1 MAGASVAKIGVGA
14 PNRVTGGIMVFAPG
28 DTLPVG
34 VSGDAS
40 AGTKLGYV
48 ADDGLRP
55 SGERSSTDIFDW
67 AGDLI
72 YSPQDQHSAQFQFKL
87 YGAFDADVLTEVFG
101 EENVTTV
108 GSLITVTETGSPLG
122 VHPWLFDM
130 RDGGKKARFVVP
142 EGQITAATEDPLIR
156 NGLQAFDCTLTCYK
170 DEAGVKV
177 YRYYDDGSSPAAPII
192 GSAAPTG
199 TIDADGGELL
209 VLTGANF
216 TGTTG
221 VKVGGTDVLDFQIV
235 NDQTLTIITPAHAA
249 GAVTIVATNA
259 AGASAGFPVTY
270 AA

>member
-28 DTLPVG
+28 ATLPIG
-34 VSGDAS
+34 VSGDVS
-40 AGTKLGYV
+40 AATKLGYV
-48 ADDGLRP
+48 ADDGIRP

-87 YGAFDADVLTEVFG
+87 LGAFDSDVLSEVFG
-101 EENVTTV
+101 SENVTTV
-108 GSLITVTETGSPLG
+108 GSLTTVEETGSPLP

-130 RDGGKKARFVVP
+130 RDSAKKARLVVP
-142 EGQITAATEDPLIR
+142 AGQITAASEDPMVR

-170 DEAGVKV
+170 DENGVKV

-192 GSAAPTG
+192 GSAAPSNPL
-199 TIDADGGELL
+199 AEAGGEIL

-221 VKVGGTDVLDFQIV
+221 VTVDGANALDFQIV
-235 NDQTLTIITPAHAA
+235 NDKTLSIITPTGTA
-249 GAVTIVATNA
+249 GPATIVVTNA
-259 AGASAGFPVTY
+259 AGSSTGFPVTY
-270 AA
+270 A